1 MNAKIV
7 YPMTIAALLAFGA
20 TTLSPAYAQD
30 ADQPKSEEKA
40 PAGEKSSD

>member
-7 YPMTIAALLAFGA
+7 YPMTIAALLAFGT
-20 TTLSPAYAQD
+20 TTLGTAFAQD
-30 ADQPKSEEKA
+30 AEKPAAEEKA